1 VVILFSC
8 FEYHPYETNLK
19 GIEGNKNAKSIEAVK
34 QSLFKKDTIR
44 FAWVGDTQKHY
55 EETESFVK
63 DINSKG
69 NIDFVLHGGDIT
81 YFGMKSEFI
90 WIEDILEKLH
100 IPHICL
106 VGNHDLL
113 GTGEI
118 IYRHI
123 YGEPDFS
130 FILNRVMFICL
141 NTNTAEPSYKVPDYN
156 FIAQNISDSTTGLY
170 DYTIVAMHAAPT
182 GLFASKTSTTA
193 QHFYNSISKAKN
205 LLFCLYAH
213 YHTIIE
219 RDVFNDGTMHLVT
232 DSMKS
237 RVYFIFTL
245 INGNYTYTIERF

>member
-1 VVILFSC
+1 
-8 FEYHPYETNLK
+8 
-19 GIEGNKNAKSIEAVK
+19 
-34 QSLFKKDTIR
+34 
-44 FAWVGDTQKHY
+44 
-55 EETESFVK
+55 VK

-81 YFGMKSEFI
+81 YYGMKSEFI
-90 WIEDILEKLH
+90 WMEEILEKLH

-130 FILNRVMFICL
+130 FILNRIKFICL
-141 NTNTAEPSYKVPDYN
+141 NTNPAESSYNVPDYN
-156 FIAQNISDSTTGLY
+156 FIEQNISDSITDLY
-170 DYTIVAMHAAPT
+170 DYTIFAMHAAPP
-182 GLFASKTSTTA
+182 GLFANEVSETA

-213 YHTIIE
+213 YHTNIE

-232 DSMKS
+232 DNIRDKT
-237 RVYFIFTL
+237 YLLFTL
-245 INGNYTYTIERF
+245 INGDYTYTIEHF